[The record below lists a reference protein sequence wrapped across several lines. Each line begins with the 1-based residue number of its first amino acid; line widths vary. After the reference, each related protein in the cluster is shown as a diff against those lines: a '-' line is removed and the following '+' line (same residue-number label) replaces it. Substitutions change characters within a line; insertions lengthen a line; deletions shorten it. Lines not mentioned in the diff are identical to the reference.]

1 MISLPHIYYSGHIIC
16 NISET
21 PINTNITMN
30 ITDLKISNL
39 VEYEDQIF
47 TVKEILQPTENY
59 FFVKIENDFE
69 SITVPAEAIEPILID
84 ENWLQ
89 KLGFSK
95 TYSSEQRIRYER
107 PENFIKYDLDL
118 TAKKL
123 LEGLKIYGNSV
134 KCKYIHEVQNIFYSL
149 IGQSIFAQN
158 NTEKNALS

>member
-1 MISLPHIYYSGHIIC
+1 
-16 NISET
+16 
-21 PINTNITMN
+21 MN

-158 NTEKNALS
+158 TTEKTALS

>member
-1 MISLPHIYYSGHIIC
+1 
-16 NISET
+16 
-21 PINTNITMN
+21 MN

-149 IGQSIFAQN
+149 IGQPIFPKN
-158 NTEKNALS
+158 TTEKTALS